1 MAIKKNEL
9 YSSLWESCDKLR
21 GGMDA
26 SQYKDYILTLLFV
39 KYVTDKFKGQKY
51 ADINVPAGG
60 SFDDLVALKN
70 NKDIGEKM
78 DKAIAKLAEAN
89 NLTGVIDNAKFFDN
103 SKFGNGK
110 DMVDTLTGLVSIFE
124 RPEFNFSNNKAGG
137 DDILG
142 DAYEYLMR
150 NFATE
155 SGKSKGQF
163 YTPAEVSRILAK
175 VIGLGKVKNRNTT
188 IYDPACGSGSL
199 LIRAADEAPFDIAI
213 YGQEK
218 ETTTAG
224 LAKMNLVL
232 HNKASGEIKSGNTFS
247 NPQYLDNGALKRF
260 DFVVANPPFSLK
272 NWTDGLQEFG
282 RFDGYDDRPPEKNGD
297 YAWLLHILKSLK
309 PTGKAAVILPHGV
322 LFRGNA
328 EETLRKN
335 IIDRGYIK
343 GIIGLPANLFYGTGI
358 PACIIVMDK
367 EDAAERQGM
376 GGGIFMIDASHDF
389 VKDGPKNRL
398 RERDIHKI
406 VQTFVN
412 RIEDD
417 PKYARFVPM
426 EEIKVKNGYNL
437 NIPRYID
444 SGDAEDEQS
453 IDAHLNGGI
462 PAGDVDSLK
471 RYWDIFPGLKN
482 KLFKKFRAGYYQLK
496 VEKDEIRGAIF
507 NDEEFKAYAEQIDN
521 AFDAWLKKSSKK
533 LMNID
538 GTVDVKKFIIELSE
552 SLIDEFRHI
561 ELVDFYDVYQV
572 LLAYWQE
579 TMSDDVF
586 VLKYDGYMAGAEIV
600 KIFKKES
607 KKDDGKKKA
616 EPKEI
621 GWEGKL
627 LPKTVIERVYFAKEQ
642 AEIER
647 AEQIVAESESRLE
660 EFVEENSGEGGVL
673 ADYAKE
679 ESEDLDAKKIAA
691 KLKEL
696 KKQKTTGEEFEV
708 LAKYTELATTAKN
721 QAGIVKELNK
731 ALDESVKGKY
741 AELSEKEIKDL
752 LVKQKWSFDI
762 FEGIKSLYDT
772 TSHKI
777 ATRVTELADRYEN
790 TLPDLETTVADYETK
805 VKNHLKEMGFEV

>member
-247 NPQYLDNGALKRF
+247 NPQYLDN
-260 DFVVANPPFSLK
+260 DVNP
-272 NWTDGLQEFG
+272 
-282 RFDGYDDRPPEKNGD
+282 
-297 YAWLLHILKSLK
+297 KS
-309 PTGKAAVILPHGV
+309 
-322 LFRGNA
+322 
-328 EETLRKN
+328 
-335 IIDRGYIK
+335 
-343 GIIGLPANLFYGTGI
+343 
-358 PACIIVMDK
+358 
-367 EDAAERQGM
+367 
-376 GGGIFMIDASHDF
+376 
-389 VKDGPKNRL
+389 
-398 RERDIHKI
+398 
-406 VQTFVN
+406 
-412 RIEDD
+412 
-417 PKYARFVPM
+417 
-426 EEIKVKNGYNL
+426 
-437 NIPRYID
+437 
-444 SGDAEDEQS
+444 
-453 IDAHLNGGI
+453 
-462 PAGDVDSLK
+462 
-471 RYWDIFPGLKN
+471 
-482 KLFKKFRAGYYQLK
+482 
-496 VEKDEIRGAIF
+496 
-507 NDEEFKAYAEQIDN
+507 
-521 AFDAWLKKSSKK
+521 
-533 LMNID
+533 
-538 GTVDVKKFIIELSE
+538 
-552 SLIDEFRHI
+552 
-561 ELVDFYDVYQV
+561 
-572 LLAYWQE
+572 
-579 TMSDDVF
+579 
-586 VLKYDGYMAGAEIV
+586 
-600 KIFKKES
+600 
-607 KKDDGKKKA
+607 
-616 EPKEI
+616 
-621 GWEGKL
+621 
-627 LPKTVIERVYFAKEQ
+627 
-642 AEIER
+642 
-647 AEQIVAESESRLE
+647 
-660 EFVEENSGEGGVL
+660 
-673 ADYAKE
+673 
-679 ESEDLDAKKIAA
+679 
-691 KLKEL
+691 
-696 KKQKTTGEEFEV
+696 
-708 LAKYTELATTAKN
+708 
-721 QAGIVKELNK
+721 
-731 ALDESVKGKY
+731 
-741 AELSEKEIKDL
+741 
-752 LVKQKWSFDI
+752 
-762 FEGIKSLYDT
+762 
-772 TSHKI
+772 
-777 ATRVTELADRYEN
+777 
-790 TLPDLETTVADYETK
+790 
-805 VKNHLKEMGFEV
+805 